1 MSFLERF
8 GIGRSNAAEK
18 EPVGPIEDIEGLLRL
33 AEKNSE
39 VQVVLDTYE
48 QNMEDIANRVTVGGG
63 SPTPG
68 DKMLM
73 NRYAETAAESL
84 QGLGYEVSPEIIG
97 QSF

>member
-1 MSFLERF
+1 
-8 GIGRSNAAEK
+8 
-18 EPVGPIEDIEGLLRL
+18 
-33 AEKNSE
+33 
-39 VQVVLDTYE
+39 
-48 QNMEDIANRVTVGGG
+48 MEDIANSVTVGGG